1 LEFPASTII
10 AWFPA
15 IYANPAATINVLEPV
30 PIVLL
35 VDDVVLNILPDV
47 PDDPDV
53 PFVPDVPDVPEEP
66 EEPLDPEVPDVPDD
80 PEVPELPEDPD
91 DPEVPDVPDVPTL
104 AVNPTSPLPVLYD
117 NINSEFETL
126 LILLLSI
133 VTLPVTPNEP
143 DIKISLSSFEESA
156 FIILVT
162 CSDRIILPLIIPE
175 VLIVAIKN
183 YLLELFSNKY

>member
-1 LEFPASTII
+1 M
-10 AWFPA
+10 
-15 IYANPAATINVLEPV
+15 
-30 PIVLL
+30 

-133 VTLPVTPNEP
+133 VPLPVTPNEP
-143 DIKISLSSFEESA
+143 VIIAEPVNGKVLPVFTVIGKVVASPLVNVIVFKDTEAVNNASGTDTA
-156 FIILVT
+156 F
-162 CSDRIILPLIIPE
+162 
-175 VLIVAIKN
+175 
-183 YLLELFSNKY
+183 

>member
-1 LEFPASTII
+1 MYT
-10 AWFPA
+10 
-15 IYANPAATINVLEPV
+15 
-30 PIVLL
+30 
-35 VDDVVLNILPDV
+35 LPDV

-53 PFVPDVPDVPEEP
+53 PFVPEE
-66 EEPLDPEVPDVPDD
+66 PEVPDV
-80 PEVPELPEDPD
+80 PEVPELPEDP
-91 DPEVPDVPDVPTL
+91 EVPDDPDVPELPEDPEDPLVPEVPDVPTL
-104 AVNPTSPLPVLYD
+104 AVNPTLPLPVLYD
-117 NINSEFETL
+117 SINSEFEIL
-126 LILLLSI
+126 LMLLLSI
-133 VTLPVTPNEP
+133 LTLPVTPNEP